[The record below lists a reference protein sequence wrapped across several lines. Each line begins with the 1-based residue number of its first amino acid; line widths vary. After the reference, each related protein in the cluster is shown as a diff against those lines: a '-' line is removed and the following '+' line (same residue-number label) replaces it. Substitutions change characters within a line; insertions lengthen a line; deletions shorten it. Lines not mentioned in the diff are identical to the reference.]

1 MYYSCKFAF
10 PLCLQNDNVVHALQV
25 RWRQEEKVKEEAVL
39 RAENEKRLK
48 EQAEAAFKR
57 REESSR
63 RKADQDKQRLRD
75 DIDRLSQELTN
86 VRVSMEGTHLP
97 TSSWSSTVVTL
108 GATGGR
114 HNMKEMNDRLL
125 RELADLQQDFS
136 RRL

>member
-1 MYYSCKFAF
+1 M
-10 PLCLQNDNVVHALQV
+10 QV
-25 RWRQEEKVKEEAVL
+25 RWRQAEKVKEEAVL
-39 RAENEKRLK
+39 RAENERRLK

-86 VRVSMEGTHLP
+86 VRGSMEGTHLP

-136 RRL
+136 RRLRLCMRPKLAVI